1 MTLSVLFFV
10 LVGAVCLAAAVGVVI
25 SRQPVHS
32 ALFMLVNFASL
43 AVLYITL
50 DAQFLAAAQI
60 IIYAGGIVILILFV
74 IILIGHETDDFQAG
88 HRLWS
93 RYVGLGLGVIML
105 GSLVFNVVETFESAD
120 PNAAAIQGGI
130 PEVVGMALFTEYLL
144 PFELVSILLLVALI
158 GALVLARKPG
168 MKS

>member
-10 LVGAVCLAAAVGVVI
+10 LVGAVCLAAAAGVVL
-25 SRQPVHS
+25 SRQPVYS

-74 IILIGHETDDFQAG
+74 IILIGHETDDFKAG
-88 HRLWS
+88 HRMWS
-93 RYVGLGLGVIML
+93 RYVGLGLGLIML
-105 GSLVFNVVETFESAD
+105 GSLVISVVKSFAGAD
-120 PNAAAIQGGI
+120 PNAGAIQGGI
-130 PEVVGMALFTEYLL
+130 PEVVGMALFTQYLL

>member
-1 MTLSVLFFV
+1 MTLSVIFFV
-10 LVGAVCLAAAVGVVI
+10 LVGAVCLAAAAGVVL

-32 ALFMLVNFASL
+32 ALFMLVNFATL

-74 IILIGHETDDFQAG
+74 IILIGHETDDFKAG
-88 HRLWS
+88 HRTWS
-93 RYVGLGLGVIML
+93 RYVGLGLGLVML
-105 GSLVFNVVETFESAD
+105 GSLVFSVVKSFAEKD
-120 PNAAAIQGGI
+120 PNALAVQGGI

-168 MKS
+168 LKN

>member
-74 IILIGHETDDFQAG
+74 IILIGHETDDFKAG

-93 RYVGLGLGVIML
+93 RYVGLGLGLIML
-105 GSLVFNVVETFESAD
+105 GSLVFNVVETFDGAD
-120 PNAAAIQGGI
+120 PNAVAIQGGI

>member
-32 ALFMLVNFASL
+32 ALFMLTNFASL

-74 IILIGHETDDFQAG
+74 IILIGHETDDFKAG
-88 HRLWS
+88 HRIWS
-93 RYVGLGLGVIML
+93 RYVGLGLGLIML
-105 GSLVFNVVETFESAD
+105 GSLVANVVETFDGAD
-120 PNAAAIQGGI
+120 PNAVAIQGGV

-168 MKS
+168 LKS

>member
-74 IILIGHETDDFQAG
+74 IILIGHETDDFKAG

-168 MKS
+168 LKS